1 MFSVTGGVGELL
13 VLPELLLAAEPDPE
27 AICVMLGIIP
37 DFLSMPA
44 RRRGLSNR

>member
-1 MFSVTGGVGELL
+1 MFSVTGAVVGLL
-13 VLPELLLAAEPDPE
+13 ALLEVLLAAEADDVV
-27 AICVMLGIIP
+27 CVMLGLIP